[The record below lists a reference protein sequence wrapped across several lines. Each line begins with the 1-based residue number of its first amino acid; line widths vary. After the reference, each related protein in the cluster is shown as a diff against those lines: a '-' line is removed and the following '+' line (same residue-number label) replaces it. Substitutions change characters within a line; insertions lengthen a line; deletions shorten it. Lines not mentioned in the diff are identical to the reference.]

1 MLEHLNEK
9 IRKKKDELRYLSEIK
24 HSLFGYLEG
33 GPETLEEKL
42 KKFKITEIDKM
53 TENITE
59 TKNLIKNLYKDLISE
74 FKRLA
79 NILYQNK
86 DLLVSKILS
95 NEPLSNIIINGEKI
109 HYKDVISR
117 IEGMCDS
124 LYQEKIDMLDNEE
137 IEFQKKITELGT
149 EIQSMKNIFDLFD
162 INYR

>member
-42 KKFKITEIDKM
+42 KKFKTTEIDKM
-53 TENITE
+53 TENIAE
-59 TKNLIKNLYKDLISE
+59 TKDLIKNLYKDLIIE

-79 NILYQNK
+79 NILFQNK
-86 DLLVSKILS
+86 DLLVSKILA
-95 NEPLSNIIINGEKI
+95 NEPLSNIIINGEKF

-117 IEGMCDS
+117 IEEMCDT
-124 LYQEKIDMLDNEE
+124 LYQEKINMLDDEE
-137 IEFQKKITELGT
+137 VEFQNKIKELGT
-149 EIQSMKNIFDLFD
+149 EIQSMKNIFDLYD
-162 INYR
+162 IDYR

>member
-33 GPETLEEKL
+33 GTESLSERLEKA
-42 KKFKITEIDKM
+42 KTNEINKM
-53 TENITE
+53 TENIAE
-59 TKNLIKNLYKDLISE
+59 TKDLIKSLYKDLINE

-79 NILYQNK
+79 NILFKNK

-117 IEGMCDS
+117 IEKLCDS
-124 LYQEKIDMLDNEE
+124 SYQEKIDMIDNEE
-137 IEFQKKITELGT
+137 IEFQKKITELGS
-149 EIQSMKNIFDLFD
+149 EIQGMKNIFDLYD
-162 INYR
+162 IDYR